1 MNFGFEEEQELLRR
15 EIRKFLDEQC
25 PMEEVRRLAQSSDGY
40 SREQWKQLA
49 ELGWLGLML
58 PEAYGGAELTWVD
71 AVVLLEETGRSL
83 FPSPLISTTLAGS
96 AIADLGSEDQKG
108 RWLPGLADGSRIGTI
123 AFLEDN
129 DVLGPAGIQLRGR
142 PRGDAF
148 LLSGE
153 KRLVADVEQADLWL
167 VPFRVGDPEDAIAIA
182 VVERDAD
189 GASGRPLPSID
200 RTKRTGTLQLDEV
213 PVGPDALLGP
223 PAGASLGLSRVL
235 DRGALA
241 LCAEVI
247 GAAEAAL
254 RITVEFAKQREQF
267 GHPIGH
273 FQGVKHPLAEM
284 YVEVESLKSLLY
296 YAAWAIDEDPEVAPA
311 AISRAKAYAAD
322 AFTRIGIDGIQ
333 LHGGV
338 GYTLEY
344 DIQLYLKRSKWA
356 RSMYGDADY
365 HYDRVARARGL

>member
-25 PMEEVRRLAQSSDGY
+25 PIERVRSIAQDPDGY
-40 SREQWKQLA
+40 ERAHWKQLA
-49 ELGWLGLML
+49 ELGWLGLIV
-58 PEAYGGAELTWVD
+58 PEAYGGAGLSWID
-71 AVVLLEETGRSL
+71 AVVLFEETGRSL
-83 FPSPLISTTLAGS
+83 FPSPLVSTVLTGAT
-96 AIADLGSEDQKG
+96 IADLGSDDQKR

-123 AFLEDN
+123 AFLEEHDR
-129 DVLGPAGIQLRGR
+129 VGAAGIQLRGQ
-142 PRGDAF
+142 PSGDGF
-148 LLSGE
+148 LLTGE
-153 KRLVADVEQADLWL
+153 KHFVADVEQADLWV
-167 VPFRVGDPEDAIAIA
+167 VPFRVGESEDAIGLA
-182 VVERDAD
+182 VVE
-189 GASGRPLPSID
+189 GEQNGISGRTLRSID
-200 RTKRTGTLQLDEV
+200 TTKRVGVLQLDAV
-213 PVGPDALLGP
+213 RIGPEALLGRP
-223 PAGASLGLSRVL
+223 GEAAPGFMRLL
-235 DRGALA
+235 DRGAVA
-241 LCAEVI
+241 VTAEVI
-247 GAAEAAL
+247 GAAEEAL
-254 RITVEFAKQREQF
+254 RITVEFAKQRVQF

-296 YAAWAIDEDPEVAPA
+296 YAAWALEEDPELGPVAV
-311 AISRAKAYAAD
+311 SRAKAYAAD

-365 HYDRVARARGL
+365 HHDRIAIARGL